1 MGLKYSDQHEWVR
14 IDGDVAYIGISN
26 YAQDALGDIVYV
38 ELPKVG
44 AKLTSGSSFG
54 SIESVKA
61 VSDLYAPVSG
71 VVVSVNADLEDAP
84 ELLNEDPLE
93 NWIITAQLADEKE
106 LDDLMDI
113 SEYEEFCANE

>member
-44 AKLTSGSSFG
+44 AKLAKGGSFG